1 MVTKSE
7 LIMRRV
13 ALLYAIM
20 FSGAV
25 SVFIFLPGPMF
36 DAINVVSRGLFPALP
51 LASDSG
57 KFWVALTASM
67 MATITALSILIYRD
81 VRKNYHLAIP
91 IAVAKFTSSLMGLA
105 FFIGGFVAPATGWNT
120 LANGIILLTDLP
132 LGIVILLVYRWVDR
146 ERA

>member
-81 VRKNYHLAIP
+81 VR
-91 IAVAKFTSSLMGLA
+91 
-105 FFIGGFVAPATGWNT
+105 NT